1 MTDRSPDHTAE
12 PVVVASYPDLGE
24 AEVSKAHL
32 ESEGIEAF
40 IVDDMGGGMLPV
52 EGGAGIKVL
61 VQAADAELARRVL
74 EPVDDSDWTD
84 ADPDQPA
91 PSQG

>member
-1 MTDRSPDHTAE
+1 MTDLSPDHSAD
-12 PVVVASYPDLGE
+12 PVVVAAYPDLGE

-52 EGGAGIKVL
+52 EGGEGIKVL
-61 VQAADAELARRVL
+61 VQASDAELARRVL
-74 EPVDDSDWTD
+74 EPVDDSDWS
-84 ADPDQPA
+84 DPDQPA

>member
-1 MTDRSPDHTAE
+1 MTDPDHTAD
-12 PVVVASYPDLGE
+12 PVVVAAYPDLGE

-61 VQAADAELARRVL
+61 VQAEDAELARRVL
-74 EPVDDSDWTD
+74 EPVEVDDSDWS
-84 ADPDQPA
+84 DPDQPA